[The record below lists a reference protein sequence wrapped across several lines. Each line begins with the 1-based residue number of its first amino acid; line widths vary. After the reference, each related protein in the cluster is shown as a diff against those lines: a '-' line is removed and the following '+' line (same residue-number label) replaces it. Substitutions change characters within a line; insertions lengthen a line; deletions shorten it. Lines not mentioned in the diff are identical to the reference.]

1 MKYSVASCVAAFL
14 AAVGFW
20 ANSPRCGSAQAPE
33 KRVYLWL
40 EAEDFQYH
48 GDWVAVREQRWP
60 PSGKEALFAGP
71 KGAALPAVTAVDI
84 PANRTHTV

>member
-1 MKYSVASCVAAFL
+1 MK
-14 AAVGFW
+14 
-20 ANSPRCGSAQAPE
+20 P
-33 KRVYLWL
+33 VYLWL

-71 KGAALPAVTAVDI
+71 KGAALPAVTAIDI
-84 PANRTHTV
+84 PAKATYAVWVKSLDLGSYQPGL